1 MAYLGRITPVV
12 SVTSDEITDGT
23 ILNADINAS
32 AAIAKTKLAS
42 LAIVN
47 SDVDGSAAIAKSKLA
62 SLDIVNA
69 DVNASA
75 AIALSKLATDPSNAS
90 NLASGTVPTARLGSG
105 TASSSTFLRGDQ
117 TYAAAGGGKIAQ
129 VVVGTHTESGG
140 QTVTT
145 SGFVDTTLNATIT
158 PAATSSKIL
167 LMMVGSSWDDA
178 AADSRGL
185 ETKLYK
191 SVGGAADAAIDASL
205 TKTHNAGGIQGK
217 NPYSLVYV
225 DSPSTTSAIEYSI
238 YVKAIGSTVYYFE
251 DAMTYQLVAM
261 EISA

>member
-47 SDVDGSAAIAKSKLA
+47 SDVDGSAAIA
-62 SLDIVNA
+62 
-69 DVNASA
+69 
-75 AIALSKLATDPSNAS
+75 LSKLATDPSNAS

-117 TYAAAGGGKIAQ
+117 TYAEAGGGGKIAQ
-129 VVVGTHTESGG
+129 VVLAEHDESGG

-145 SGFVDTTLNATIT
+145 SGWLDTTLSVTIT
-158 PAATSSKIL
+158 PSATSSKVMLIL
-167 LMMVGSSWDDA
+167 VTADWDDA
-178 AADSRGL
+178 SSDTRGL
-185 ETKLYK
+185 DQVFYRDIG
-191 SVGGAADAAIDASL
+191 SAGASAIAESESRQM
-205 TKTHNAGGIQGK
+205 AGAVLGYH
-217 NPYSLVYV
+217 PYAKIYV
-225 DSPSTTSAIEYSI
+225 DAPSSTSSIEYAL
-238 YVKAIGSTVYYFE
+238 YVKAVNSTVYFFRPNR
-251 DAMTYQLVAM
+251 TYQLIAQ